1 MSARRISFVNFKG
14 GVGKTSLTVNIA
26 ACLAHEFGQRVLL
39 VDCDSQSNA
48 SIWLMGVSRWNV
60 LNDTPEQSVYGIF
73 MEGAPN
79 VYHNVWRSVL
89 EDSNRVKLIPTLD
102 LLPATYS
109 LMDLEH
115 EYRDVEAEPFYYKF
129 YQEIS
134 TFFEQYDYI
143 VFDCPPNVFRASKCA
158 VFASHEIYIPCN
170 PDVLSYV
177 GLSMLARRVEQF
189 QRQTRAQQR
198 HIRGYR
204 NAKFRGIVLNAVDN
218 RANYESIISTMRAR
232 IEYMRQHQ
240 AVSDDADILP
250 TRIRRGVQAGVVVA
264 HHMPLILEKGNPGLA
279 EDYLNL
285 ARYIHN
291 TPLYPAR

>member
-1 MSARRISFVNFKG
+1 
-14 GVGKTSLTVNIA
+14 
-26 ACLAHEFGQRVLL
+26 
-39 VDCDSQSNA
+39 
-48 SIWLMGVSRWNV
+48 
-60 LNDTPEQSVYGIF
+60 
-73 MEGAPN
+73 
-79 VYHNVWRSVL
+79 
-89 EDSNRVKLIPTLD
+89 
-102 LLPATYS
+102 
-109 LMDLEH
+109 
-115 EYRDVEAEPFYYKF
+115 
-129 YQEIS
+129 
-134 TFFEQYDYI
+134 
-143 VFDCPPNVFRASKCA
+143 
-158 VFASHEIYIPCN
+158 IYIPCN

-204 NAKFRGIVLNAVDN
+204 NAKFRGIILNAVDN